1 MSVIVPIERI
11 RLGNSEVETP
21 GLTLKVTNVLRG
33 ENAVLGFL
41 DGGDDLIISVLKARN
56 GKANIGDQW
65 IKFEIRDLGNQ
76 VEVRCDETIKITDIF
91 ALLQNMSR
99 SYV

>member
-41 DGGDDLIISVLKARN
+41 DGGDDLIISVLKA
-56 GKANIGDQW
+56 
-65 IKFEIRDLGNQ
+65 
-76 VEVRCDETIKITDIF
+76 
-91 ALLQNMSR
+91 
-99 SYV
+99 